1 MNSLG
6 SLGLVYLLCNG
17 ATTRV
22 KLAANTMKAPK
33 GDLWAA
39 LLLDK
44 RLFVREL
51 TAKSAEFELDCP
63 TLNRAECLIAV
74 KSARLEALA
83 YASDGASDSGALF
96 AMLKKELEK
105 INDAGWAPPVE
116 APPPPRRKRKTTSLT
131 KALWSA
137 REIISRARALLWT
150 K

>member
-44 RLFVREL
+44 RLFVR
-51 TAKSAEFELDCP
+51 
-63 TLNRAECLIAV
+63 
-74 KSARLEALA
+74 
-83 YASDGASDSGALF
+83 
-96 AMLKKELEK
+96 
-105 INDAGWAPPVE
+105 
-116 APPPPRRKRKTTSLT
+116 
-131 KALWSA
+131 
-137 REIISRARALLWT
+137 
-150 K
+150 

>member
-96 AMLKKELEK
+96 AM
-105 INDAGWAPPVE
+105 PVSY
-116 APPPPRRKRKTTSLT
+116 THL
-131 KALWSA
+131 
-137 REIISRARALLWT
+137 RAHET
-150 K
+150 

>member
-74 KSARLEALA
+74 KSARLEARLRVRRRVRQR
-83 YASDGASDSGALF
+83 GALCH
-96 AMLKKELEK
+96 AEK
-105 INDAGWAPPVE
+105 GA
-116 APPPPRRKRKTTSLT
+116 
-131 KALWSA
+131 
-137 REIISRARALLWT
+137 
-150 K
+150 